1 MRYQHLV
8 TALLCVVIL
17 TPAVAS
23 AQPKVEVSGIVG
35 WTLSDGVEGNQVLA
49 LDGNLYDAL
58 DVKDAFSWGFGVG
71 FNATEQYE
79 FGFLFNRQMSTLR
92 AEGTNTV
99 DIGDM
104 AVDTYHPYVAFNM
117 GDSDAKVRPFILIGA
132 GVTTYASVPFTRGG
146 VSRETSGDTQ
156 FSTTWGG
163 GVKFFASPNVGLR
176 VSATWSP
183 TYITTEPGGT
193 WCDPYWGCYVVG
205 DAKYAN
211 QFHFNGGVTFR
222 F

>member
-35 WTLSDGVEGNQVLA
+35 WTVSDGVEGNQVLA

-58 DVKDAFSWGFGVG
+58 DIKDAFSWGFGVG

-92 AEGTNTV
+92 VEGTNTV
-99 DIGDM
+99 DVGDM
-104 AVDTYHPYVAFNM
+104 AVDSYHPYVAFNM
-117 GDSDAKVRPFILIGA
+117 GDSDAKVRPFI
-132 GVTTYASVPFTRGG
+132 
-146 VSRETSGDTQ
+146 SRNFATVAQVQRSRLNAW
-156 FSTTWGG
+156 FSTSSST
-163 GVKFFASPNVGLR
+163 VA
-176 VSATWSP
+176 
-183 TYITTEPGGT
+183 
-193 WCDPYWGCYVVG
+193 
-205 DAKYAN
+205 
-211 QFHFNGGVTFR
+211 
-222 F
+222 